1 MLAALS
7 ALKAVGLILVGQAVA
22 FGIAVVAAGRPAGAH
37 GGSGGGALHLAE
49 SLAPALAGGCAGV
62 LVRSLA
68 IWGLAYASQRVAL
81 GAKERLRHRLVSAVL
96 AGRAHADGPDAPRGS
111 GAVAALASRGLDG
124 LDEYYTTFLP
134 AMVGAAVVPA
144 FIGARILAAD
154 WVSAVVLV
162 CTVPL
167 VPVFMALIGL
177 HTRERISRAAAGL
190 DALSNQLAE
199 LAQGLPALVGL
210 RRAAGRQRGL
220 GEVSQRYRERTMGTL
235 RTAFLSGFALE
246 LIATISVAVVAVFV
260 GVRLVHGSLGLEVG
274 LLALVLAP
282 EVFLPLRSVG
292 AAFHA
297 SEDGVEALRRA
308 EALLGGHGPDGRPE
322 DSAARPGTGTGTGTV
337 HVHGLRVRYPGAGR
351 DALQAGELA
360 LQPGG
365 VAVLDGASG
374 TGKTTWLKALAG
386 LLPAGT
392 TVGGSLVVPPPAA
405 TAWIGQHPRFT
416 EATAARE
423 LAFHAPEAT
432 EADIAAALHRVNA
445 ATLGER
451 PLELLSPGEQRRIAV
466 ARGLLRV
473 RRAGARLV
481 LADEPT
487 AHLDPV
493 SAAAVRAALSGL
505 RGTATLVV
513 ATHDTE
519 LAAQL
524 RGTAADAV
532 ADAVADPSAPD
543 RHAADP
549 RTAEV
554 QPAYARA
561 ADGWTPPAL
570 AGGTADATFGDGTR
584 RPAAGARWRLLAS
597 IRWLRSGLGGGVLL
611 AAAAVLSG
619 AALSAVSGW
628 LIVNASTR
636 PPMMV
641 LMVAIVGVRFFG
653 LGRAALRYVQ
663 QLAVHRAVLDWAT
676 VLRTRLWE
684 ALSERPAGWG
694 KLTRSGDALTHL
706 VADVDELRDAA
717 PRVLVPLPAAVLA
730 WVGSLATA
738 AWLVPSTLWV
748 FALAGV
754 LGFGVGPWLA
764 LQVERGSAAR
774 AARHRSWIAGRLSV
788 LIAASADLRANGASG
803 RAAGTFARRDH
814 DASRA
819 LVRAAAGT
827 GLGEAVAALSAGLAA
842 LGCIAVVAV
851 SGAAGADSAALLA
864 VVALLGLSL
873 QEPFANASD
882 AMARLPLFRDRL
894 DAVAEALEPAT
905 SASAP
910 LAAIPGCPDAGRGA
924 GAGGSPSSAGA
935 ARLGGLELDGVAV
948 SWNGATDVVAD
959 VSARVGRG
967 EWLAITG
974 PSGSGKSSLLAVLLG
989 LVQPSAGALR
999 LLPGPGTPLEHGTPL
1014 DPWSDPTAA
1023 APLLGRITWCPQEAH
1038 LFDSTVRNNL
1048 GLGRGNDDPATDAEL
1063 RAAVTAV
1070 GLGSWLADQPEG
1082 LDTRIGS
1089 GGHRLSGGQ
1098 RQRLAVARALV
1109 ARAEVVLL
1117 DEPTAHL
1124 GQDEAGE
1131 LVSDLRRALAGAAVV
1146 MVTHDPAMA
1155 ARADA
1160 VLDLAVV
1167 GHRQAQLA

>member
-1 MLAALS
+1 MTTRTTTDRAPGPHRALRGIPRRQLAVLAGLS
-7 ALKAVGLILVGQAVA
+7 ALKAVGLILLGQAVA
-22 FGIAVVAAGRPAGAH
+22 AGIAVVASAGEPTAAAAGFEA
-37 GGSGGGALHLAE
+37 GMLHLAG
-49 SLAPALAGGCAGV
+49 SLAPVLVGGCLGA
-62 LVRSLA
+62 LLRSLST
-68 IWGLAYASQRVAL
+68 WGLAYASQRVAL
-81 GAKERLRHRLVSAVL
+81 GAKERLRHRLVTAVL
-96 AGRAHADGPDAPRGS
+96 TGRARTDAPDAPRGN

-134 AMVGAAVVPA
+134 AVVGAAVVPV

-167 VPVFMALIGL
+167 VPLFMALIGL
-177 HTRERISRAAAGL
+177 HTRDRISRAAAGL

-220 GEVSQRYRERTMGTL
+220 GAVSQRYRERTMDTL

-260 GVRLVHGSLGLEVG
+260 GVRLVYGSLGLEVG
-274 LLALVLAP
+274 LLALILAP
-282 EVFLPLRSVG
+282 EVFLPLRNVG

-308 EALLGGHGPDGRPE
+308 EALSGDDTADAGPTAPADRPE
-322 DSAARPGTGTGTGTV
+322 TGAV
-337 HVHGLRVRYPGAGR
+337 RVHGLRVRYPGAGR
-351 DALQAGELA
+351 DVLRAAELE

-365 VAVLDGASG
+365 AAVLDTASG

-392 TVGGSLVVPPPAA
+392 AVEGSLVVPPATE

-416 EATAARE
+416 EPTAARE

-432 EADIAAALHRVNA
+432 EAEIAAALREVNA
-445 ATLGER
+445 AALRDR
-451 PLELLSPGEQRRIAV
+451 PLERLSPGEQRRVAV

-473 RRAGARLV
+473 RRAGARLL

-487 AHLDPV
+487 AHLDAV
-493 SAAAVRAALSGL
+493 SAAAVRSTLAGL
-505 RGTATLVV
+505 RGQVMLVV
-513 ATHDTE
+513 ATHDAT
-519 LAAQL
+519 LAALL
-524 RGTAADAV
+524 RGTENTL
-532 ADAVADPSAPD
+532 
-543 RHAADP
+543 AADP
-549 RTAEV
+549 DPEPESLEA
-554 QPAYARA
+554 QP
-561 ADGWTPPAL
+561 GEPPSPEPPAR
-570 AGGTADATFGDGTR
+570 GTADAPAAGDAAR

-597 IRWLRSGLGGGVLL
+597 IRWWRSGLGGGVLL
-611 AAAAVLSG
+611 AAGAVLSG
-619 AALSAVSGW
+619 AALTAVSGW

-676 VLRTRLWE
+676 VLRTRLWD

-730 WVGSLATA
+730 WAGSLATA

-748 FALAGV
+748 FAAAGV
-754 LGFGVGPWLA
+754 LGFGAGPWLA

-788 LIAASADLRANGASG
+788 LLGAEADLRANGASD
-803 RAAGTFARRDH
+803 RAAGDFTRRDRA
-814 DASRA
+814 ASSA
-819 LVRAAAGT
+819 LLRAAAGT

-842 LGCIAVVAV
+842 MACIGVVAG
-851 SGAAGADSAALLA
+851 SGAAGADAAALLA

-882 AMARLPLFRDRL
+882 AAARLPLFRDRL
-894 DAVAEALEPAT
+894 DAVAEVLEPAT
-905 SASAP
+905 SVAAP
-910 LAAIPGCPDAGRGA
+910 LHASPADSAAHAGGGASA
-924 GAGGSPSSAGA
+924 GAGTLS
-935 ARLGGLELDGVAV
+935 GLELERVAV
-948 SWNGATDVVAD
+948 TWSGEAPVVAD
-959 VSARVGRG
+959 VTARVARG

-989 LVQPSAGALR
+989 LVRPSSGTLR
-999 LLPGPGTPLEHGTPL
+999 LLPGDGTAL
-1014 DPWSDPTAA
+1014 DPWSDPAAA

-1048 GLGRGNDDPATDAEL
+1048 SLGRSGDDQATDAEL
-1063 RAAVTAV
+1063 RAAVSAV
-1070 GLGSWLADQPEG
+1070 GLGSWFADQSDG
-1082 LDTRIGS
+1082 LDSRIGS

-1124 GQDEAGE
+1124 GQDEAAA
-1131 LVSDLRRALAGAAVV
+1131 LVSDLRGALAGTAVV

-1155 ARADA
+1155 AGADA
-1160 VLDLAVV
+1160 VLDLAA
-1167 GHRQAQLA
+1167 GSRREALAV